1 MSLKLAAFGSD
12 LLCNVWAGF
21 EMGAVMLWL
30 SKLPNENRPNCR
42 MAIALHVMIC
52 YNICRYEQL

>member
-42 MAIALHVMIC
+42 TKIVQTAEWPLRC
-52 YNICRYEQL
+52 TS